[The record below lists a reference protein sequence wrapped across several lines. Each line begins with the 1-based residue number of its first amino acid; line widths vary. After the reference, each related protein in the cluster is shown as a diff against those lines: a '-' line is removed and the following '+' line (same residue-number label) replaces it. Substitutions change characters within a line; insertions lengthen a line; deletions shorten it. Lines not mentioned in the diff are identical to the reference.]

1 MYYIYI
7 YLYIYIYIYIYLQS
21 NTKLAA
27 DSRSLAVSV
36 PEFWRIH
43 RPSVLPPCCWLPW
56 RASARSGL
64 QVAGCGQLM
73 ALVNVPVMAGEAFC
87 RKCRKNRKNGTT
99 AAKNAWFLHISSIS
113 WGGQVDCLMQS
124 EWHFF
129 DLWTL
134 LSLCQVG
141 DLWLTYYISLDIQSH
156 LFEEVFEPL
165 NISLGGIWEDFG
177 CLGYIYILPRGHPHP
192 PHKKKRL
199 LVN

>member
-1 MYYIYI
+1 MYFIHIYI
-7 YLYIYIYIYIYLQS
+7 YLYIHIYIQS

-36 PEFWRIH
+36 PEVLANPW

-87 RKCRKNRKNGTT
+87 RKCRKNNK
-99 AAKNAWFLHISSIS
+99 KWYHSCEKCLISSIS

-134 LSLCQVG
+134 LSLVQVG

-177 CLGYIYILPRGHPHP
+177 CLQ
-192 PHKKKRL
+192 
-199 LVN
+199 